1 MNVRTNPAPLAVVL
15 ATAVALTALTAKA
28 VATPAAAGPTEFT
41 VDTTTDA
48 VDSDPSDGLCRTA
61 SGACSLRAAVMAA
74 NARQGSTIA
83 LPPGR
88 YRLTIPPDPR
98 LIIGDH
104 PDPTTGDLNVT
115 APTTIRGS
123 GARTTVIDANHLDRA
138 FRMQADTRLTDLTI
152 TGGTAKERELP
163 ITDTGGGGIANGHR
177 MTLRRVAVTGNSAG
191 YGGGIFNIPGSH
203 LDLIDSTVSGNVAG
217 EAGGIRFDD
226 TGTVTNSTVADN
238 RVTNPGDRPG
248 SLAGYGGGIDI
259 RGRGPVEILNSTIF
273 GNSSSDGGGGINI
286 APAYL
291 DSLPSPI
298 PDVVD
303 LPLGRLTLRN
313 SVVAGNTVD
322 GTAAN
327 CKKAFATIVSEGH
340 NIDGDGSCRL
350 TAAGDLPSRA
360 PLIGPLA
367 DNGGPT
373 DTAALLPGSPAL
385 DAADDCPATDQRGVA
400 RPQGAACDIGAY
412 EHTPRRHRSHRHQ
425 EMR

>member
-1 MNVRTNPAPLAVVL
+1 MNLRALRTSPAALTIVL
-15 ATAVALTALTAKA
+15 ATAAAL
-28 VATPAAAGPTEFT
+28 ATPAARADASVATEPTGFT
-41 VDTTTDA
+41 VGTTSDA
-48 VDSDPSDGLCRTA
+48 VDADPSDGLCRTV
-61 SGACSLRAAVMAA
+61 SGTCSLRAAVMAA
-74 NARQGSTIA
+74 NSRPGSTIT

-88 YRLTIPPDPR
+88 YRLAVPPDPR
-98 LIIGDH
+98 LINGDH
-104 PDPTTGDLNVT
+104 PDPTTGDLNV
-115 APTTIRGS
+115 AAATTIRGS
-123 GARTTVIDANHLDRA
+123 GARTTLIDANRLDRA
-138 FRMQADTRLTDLTI
+138 FRMQADTRLSDLTI
-152 TGGTAKERELP
+152 TGGVAKERELP
-163 ITDTGGGGIANGHR
+163 ITDTGGGAIANGHH

-191 YGGGIFNIPGSH
+191 YGGGIFNVPGSH

-226 TGTVTNSTVADN
+226 SGTVTNSTVAGN

-248 SLAGYGGGIDI
+248 SLAGYGGGIDV
-259 RGRGPVEILNSTIF
+259 RGLEPVEILNSTIS
-273 GNSSSDGGGGINI
+273 GNSSSDGGGGVNI

-298 PDVVD
+298 PDVID

-322 GTAAN
+322 GKAAD
-327 CKKAFATIVSEGH
+327 CKKAFATIASQGH
-340 NIDGDGSCRL
+340 NLDGDGSCRL
-350 TAAGDLPSRA
+350 TGVGDLPSRA

-385 DAADDCPATDQRGVA
+385 DAAVDCPATDQRGVA

-412 EHTPRRHRSHRHQ
+412 EHTS
-425 EMR
+425 

>member
-1 MNVRTNPAPLAVVL
+1 MNLPTSPASLSVVL
-15 ATAVALTALTAKA
+15 AAAMALAVPADMAAAPTAVAAA
-28 VATPAAAGPTEFT
+28 PAADGPTEFT
-41 VDTTTDA
+41 VDTTSDA
-48 VDSDPSDGLCRTA
+48 ADADPSDGLCLTA

-74 NARQGSTIA
+74 NARQGSTIT

-88 YRLTIPPDPR
+88 YRLTVPPDPGK
-98 LIIGDH
+98 IIGDH
-104 PDPTTGDLNVT
+104 PDPATGDLNIAV
-115 APTTIRGS
+115 PTTIRGS

-138 FRMQADTRLTDLTI
+138 FRMQADTRLSDLTI
-152 TGGTAKERELP
+152 TGGVAKERELP
-163 ITDTGGGGIANGHR
+163 VTDTGGGGIANGHH

-226 TGTVTNSTVADN
+226 SGTVTNSTVAGN

-259 RGRGPVEILNSTIF
+259 RGRGPVVILNSTIV
-273 GNSSSDGGGGINI
+273 GNSSSDGGGGVNI

-291 DSLPSPI
+291 DSLPYPI

-322 GTAAN
+322 GKGAD
-327 CKKAFATIVSEGH
+327 CKKAFATITSEGH

-350 TAAGDLPSRA
+350 TAAGDLPSRT

-385 DAADDCPATDQRGVA
+385 DAAAGCPATDQRGVA

-412 EHTPRRHRSHRHQ
+412 ESTS
-425 EMR
+425 